1 MRRRVTI
8 KDVARRAGV
17 ALGTVSHHLNAS
29 APVAG
34 ETAGRIDSAIAE
46 LGFRVDLGARS
57 LRSRRTHSVGL
68 VLPTIA
74 NPFFAEVARAVEHAL
89 WERGLQ
95 TFLCDASEDPAR
107 ERAHLDALL
116 SRRVDGIL
124 LIRSG
129 ARPPRGLS
137 ADRHGPPIIHLD
149 RALSGAPSITS
160 DNRLGGALAARH
172 LAGLGHRRIGVLAG
186 EAGLPNV
193 KQRLEGFAR
202 ELEAHG
208 LALDQGLVRH
218 GPQAISLGRA
228 AGDLLARDRG
238 ATAIFATNDVVAIG
252 AWRRLLELGVRIP
265 QDVSLVGY
273 DDIEMAGLLVPPLT
287 TVHQDTAR
295 LGQEAAA
302 LLGRLL
308 EGQPVPSRTT
318 LIAPSLVV
326 RGSTG
331 PAPGGA
337 AGATKKAKARTQSQ
351 TQAQRS
357 ES

>member
-1 MRRRVTI
+1 MRRTTI
-8 KDVARRAGV
+8 RDVARRAGV
-17 ALGTVSHHLNAS
+17 ALGTVSHHLNGS
-29 APVAG
+29 APVSG
-34 ETAGRIDSAIAE
+34 GTAARIEAAIAE

-95 TFLCDASEDPAR
+95 TFLCDADGDPAR
-107 ERAHLDALL
+107 EKAHLDALL
-116 SRRVDGIL
+116 SRRVDGVL

-129 ARPPRGLS
+129 PRPPRLPG
-137 ADRHGPPIIHLD
+137 GPGAPPVIHLD
-149 RALSGAPSITS
+149 RARSGAPSITS
-160 DNRLGGALAARH
+160 DNRAGGALAAGH

-186 EAGLPNV
+186 EAEMPNV
-193 KQRLEGFAR
+193 RQRLEGFSKA
-202 ELEAHG
+202 LSAHG
-208 LALDQGLVRH
+208 LDLDPALLRH
-218 GPQAISLGRA
+218 GPQALALGRA
-228 AGDLLARDRG
+228 AGDLLVRDRA
-238 ATAIFATNDVVAIG
+238 ATALFCTNDVVAIG

-273 DDIEMAGLLVPPLT
+273 DDIEMGGLLVPPLT
-287 TVHQDTAR
+287 TVRQDTAR

-308 EGQPVPSRTT
+308 AGEKAPRSTT
-318 LIAPSLVV
+318 HIAPTLVV

-331 PAPGGA
+331 PAP
-337 AGATKKAKARTQSQ
+337 AGASRRGRRKAAAPPDVQSQ
-351 TQAQRS
+351 ERS
-357 ES
+357 GP